1 MTGNKYRSSF
11 GAIIFLIVLVILSA
25 CSSAPAASE
34 DPTVTPTPTIVMQV
48 VLPTSTEIP
57 SKCAG
62 LAGEL
67 EVQVLVGPAEIVG
80 LEPHAV
86 GNIPF
91 AVTTGET
98 PYLIQGGGGIDYSD
112 LLAEEWG
119 TYEVTMNLDLT
130 VTGDCDA
137 DENGGGL
144 VMVVEMTGNQLVV
157 VIADGFHGEYP
168 WEGTHTIDLDFPLEE
183 GASFAGDGYAFILHL
198 K

>member
-1 MTGNKYRSSF
+1 MTGNRNRSSF
-11 GAIIFLIVLVILSA
+11 GAIIFLIVLVTLSS
-25 CSSAPAASE
+25 CNSAPAASE
-34 DPTVTPTPTIVMQV
+34 DPTVTPTPTKVIQIVPPSIT
-48 VLPTSTEIP
+48 PTP

-67 EVQVLVGPAEIVG
+67 EVQVLVGPAEVVG
-80 LEPHAV
+80 LEPHVV
-86 GNIPF
+86 GSIPF
-91 AVTTGET
+91 AVTTDEA

-130 VTGDCDA
+130 VTGECDA
-137 DENGGGL
+137 DGNGGKL
-144 VMVVEMTGNQLVV
+144 VLVVEMTGNQLVV

-168 WEGTHTIDLDFPLEE
+168 WEGTHTIALDFPLEE
-183 GASFAGDGYAFILHL
+183 GASFAGEGYAFILHL

>member
-1 MTGNKYRSSF
+1 MTGNINRSSF
-11 GAIIFLIVLVILSA
+11 GAIIFLIVMVTLSS
-25 CSSAPAASE
+25 CNSAPAASE
-34 DPTVTPTPTIVMQV
+34 DPTVTPTPTKAMQV
-48 VLPTSTEIP
+48 VPPTSTEIP

-67 EVQVLVGPAEIVG
+67 EVQMLVGPAEVVG

-112 LLAEEWG
+112 LLVEEWG
-119 TYEVTMNLDLT
+119 TYEVTMNLDF
-130 VTGDCDA
+130 VITGECDA
-137 DENGGGL
+137 DGNGGEL
-144 VMVVEMTGNQLVV
+144 VLAVEMTGNQLVV
-157 VIADGFHGEYP
+157 VISDGFHGEYP

-183 GASFAGDGYAFILHL
+183 GASFAGEGYTFILHL